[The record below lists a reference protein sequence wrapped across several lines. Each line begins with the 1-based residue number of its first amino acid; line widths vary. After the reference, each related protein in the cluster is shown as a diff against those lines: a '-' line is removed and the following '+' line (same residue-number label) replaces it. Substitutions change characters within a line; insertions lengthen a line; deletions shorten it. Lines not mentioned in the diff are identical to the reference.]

1 MKKLVCTLVAVLAF
15 AALAVPAA
23 VAGGTL
29 DSWQQ
34 NLKARAKYAQ
44 VTDPWALNL
53 FARNSHVDRGSYTA
67 IGPLR
72 SVSTSTTTAGFDW
85 AEFGIGAASMLA
97 VVLFA
102 GFAAVGI
109 QRTRRH
115 AARA

>member
-1 MKKLVCTLVAVLAF
+1 MKKLVCTIVAVLAF
-15 AALAVPAA
+15 AALAVPTA

-34 NLKARAKYAQ
+34 NLKARAEYAQ
-44 VTDPWALNL
+44 VTDPWARNL
-53 FARNSHVDRGSYTA
+53 FARNSHVDSDSYTA
-67 IGPLR
+67 SATLR

-85 AEFGIGAASMLA
+85 AEFGIGAASMLV

-102 GFAAVGI
+102 GFAAVAI

-115 AARA
+115 TARA